1 MAELQQLRV
10 ETESA
15 NLSLQQKLDVLKM
28 DQLTLETE
36 ISNKDAAIKDLG
48 KQITDLLKTIEER
61 NVKILREER
70 VNKARTPRSES

>member
-1 MAELQQLRV
+1 
-10 ETESA
+10 
-15 NLSLQQKLDVLKM
+15 M

-70 VNKARTPRSES
+70 VNKARTHQIGELRAMNETVHKDLEVHRVIKIQQ